1 MTAIVIPQPAE
12 SQPGGRDGI
21 HLAIAIAIVLT
32 VWLLLVVLLGTVGAF
47 VGPPGTPPLPIAI
60 GVGAPLVLFFASLRL
75 SQSFREF
82 VLSLDLRL
90 IAGMQA
96 WRWAGLGFL
105 PLYAH
110 KVLPAVFAL
119 PAGLGDMAIGVTAAW
134 IMLALARQPGF
145 AARGTFIR
153 WNVLGILDLLIAV
166 SIGAVSAFFSAGVP
180 GEISTAPM
188 ATLPLLLIPAFLV
201 PLFLMLHTAALMQSR
216 QLIRRSTFGKVS
228 VDAIISPLDP
238 AEQRSLR
245 EKALM
250 LPEM

>member
-1 MTAIVIPQPAE
+1 MTTIVLPQPAE
-12 SQPGGRDGI
+12 SQPSGRGGIRP
-21 HLAIAIAIVLT
+21 AVATALT
-32 VWLLLVVLLGTVGAF
+32 VWLLLVVSLGVVGAF

-60 GVGAPLVLFFASLRL
+60 GVAAPLVLFFAWLRL

-105 PLYAH
+105 SLYAH

-119 PAGLGDMAIGVTAAW
+119 PAGLGDMAIGVTAPW
-134 IMLALARQPGF
+134 IILALVRQPGF
-145 AARGTFIR
+145 AGSGTFIR
-153 WNVLGILDLLIAV
+153 WNVLGILDLVIAV
-166 SIGAVSAFFSAGVP
+166 SIGAASTLFATGAP

-216 QLIRRSTFGKVS
+216 QLIRSRS
-228 VDAIISPLDP
+228 
-238 AEQRSLR
+238 
-245 EKALM
+245 
-250 LPEM
+250 